1 LAQAEQA
8 LMRNDRAAAIAA
20 TRAALRRNRS
30 SVSAWHL
37 LGRAAKGNGDLDTAM
52 ACYRRALAVDPR
64 DPALLTSLG
73 AALAAANEPERAVNC
88 YERALAIDPR
98 HAGAAASLN
107 LLRPRSRPPGS
118 TQELQQ
124 LIAQA
129 DRSWAAGR
137 LPEALACYRQA
148 LLHAPAESGLWTAIG
163 LLLVGLGMQQAALA
177 YFEEGAR
184 LDPVPAIA
192 AEAAR
197 RLCVGNGLPDRAAR
211 FTPRGAAHALP
222 QDREIAL
229 SLTVPAIVDSLPHI
243 ASCRLAYAAALE
255 HFAACRARIQ
265 DVIVGHVPS
274 AFFLAYHGEN
284 DGPLQS
290 KLARFLGGAIAD
302 LRTEA
307 PHCPRA
313 ARSHGRIRVGFASAF
328 LHDHSIGKTTR
339 GLLTELRRDLFE
351 VWAIRVMPS
360 SRDAITERI
369 FASADHALELDPDFR
384 RAREQIASLELDV
397 LFYQDIGMD
406 ATTYRIASSRLAP
419 VQCVSYGHPDTTGL
433 AEMDYFV
440 SNDWYEPA
448 DSDAHYTERLFLLR
462 ELPTLAYYYR
472 PPVPPA
478 VERSSFG
485 LHEDDHVYVCPQALF
500 KLHPDM
506 DSAFARILQCDA
518 AAIIVLIR
526 APFDDWTERLQ
537 ARLRRNLGPDAS
549 RIHWIDRMTFTR
561 FLQLLR
567 VADVALDTWH
577 FNGMNSSLEALAM
590 GLPVVTLPGRFQRGR
605 HTQAMYRA
613 MGIPDGIAASE
624 SEYVEIALRIAADP
638 AYARSLRQRIE
649 AASGVL
655 FENPRVVREFERFFL
670 TATRA
675 ARPGWAWP
683 TAMDRA

>member
-1 LAQAEQA
+1 
-8 LMRNDRAAAIAA
+8 
-20 TRAALRRNRS
+20 
-30 SVSAWHL
+30 
-37 LGRAAKGNGDLDTAM
+37 M

-73 AALAAANEPERAVNC
+73 VALAAANEPESAVDC
-88 YERALAIDPR
+88 YQQALAIDPG
-98 HAGAAASLN
+98 HVDAAASLN
-107 LLRPRSRPPGS
+107 VLRPRSRPSGS
-118 TQELQQ
+118 IQELQR
-124 LIAQA
+124 LIAHA
-129 DRSWAAGR
+129 ERAWAAGR
-137 LPEALACYRQA
+137 LPEALASYRQA
-148 LLHAPAESGLWTAIG
+148 LLHAPAEPALWTTIG
-163 LLLVGLGMQQAALA
+163 LILVGLGMQQRALR

-184 LDPVPAIA
+184 LDPVPGIA

-197 RLCVGNGLPDRAAR
+197 RLYVGNGLPGRAAR
-211 FTPRGAAHALP
+211 FTPRGDAHDLP

-229 SLTVPAIVDSLPHI
+229 SLTVPAIAESVPHI
-243 ASCRLAYAAALE
+243 ASCRLAYDAALE
-255 HFAACRARIQ
+255 HLAACRARIQ

-274 AFFLAYHGEN
+274 AFFLAYHGQS
-284 DGPLQS
+284 DAPLQS
-290 KLARFLGGAIAD
+290 KLARFLHGAMAD
-302 LRTEA
+302 LRIEA
-307 PHCPRA
+307 PHCPRVS
-313 ARSHGRIRVGFASAF
+313 RSKGRIRVGFASAF

-351 VWAIRVMPS
+351 VWAIRVTPS
-360 SRDAITERI
+360 SRDATTERI

-406 ATTYRIASSRLAP
+406 ATTYRIACSRLAP

-433 AEMDYFV
+433 PEMDYFV
-440 SNDWYEPA
+440 SNDRYEPA
-448 DSDAHYTERLFLLR
+448 DAQAHYTESLFLLR

-472 PPVPPA
+472 PPLPPP

-485 LHEDDHVYVCPQALF
+485 LHEDDHVLVCPQALF

-506 DSAFARILQCDA
+506 DRAFARILQRDSS
-518 AAIIVLIR
+518 AIIVLIR
-526 APFDDWTERLQ
+526 APFDDWTDRLQ
-537 ARLRRNLGPDAS
+537 ARLRRNLGSDAS
-549 RIHWIDRMTFTR
+549 RIHWLDRMSFTR

-567 VADVALDTWH
+567 VADAALDTWH

-613 MGIPDGIAASE
+613 MGIEDGIAASE
-624 SEYVEIALRIAADP
+624 SDYVEIVLRIATDP
-638 AYARSLRQRIE
+638 VYARSLRQRIDT
-649 AASGVL
+649 ASSVL

-683 TAMDRA
+683 TGTDPA